1 MAYTKEIAM
10 SDPLNGLDAY
20 AEALQIQNN
29 GGFCPHCNSA
39 LGHFSNCPLIC
50 RETAEA
56 HSIALGNVTEADR
69 IIAHGWGVA
78 L

>member
-1 MAYTKEIAM
+1 M
-10 SDPLNGLDAY
+10 SDNFNSFDAY
-20 AEALQIQNN
+20 AEALQTQNN
-29 GGFCPHCNSA
+29 GGVCSSCHSA
-39 LGHFSNCPLIC
+39 LGHYSRCPLIC
-50 RETAEA
+50 CETAEA

>member
-1 MAYTKEIAM
+1 M
-10 SDPLNGLDAY
+10 SDPHNSTDAY
-20 AEALQIQNN
+20 AHALEVQNN
-29 GGFCPHCNSA
+29 GGVCEHCNSA
-39 LGHFSNCPLIC
+39 LGHRSTCPLIC

-69 IIAHGWGVA
+69 IIARGWGVA

>member
-1 MAYTKEIAM
+1 M
-10 SDPLNGLDAY
+10 SDNFNSLDAY

-29 GGFCPHCNSA
+29 GGVCPSCNSV
-39 LGHFSNCPLIC
+39 LGHYSRCPLIC

-56 HSIALGNVTEADR
+56 HSIVLGNVIEADR